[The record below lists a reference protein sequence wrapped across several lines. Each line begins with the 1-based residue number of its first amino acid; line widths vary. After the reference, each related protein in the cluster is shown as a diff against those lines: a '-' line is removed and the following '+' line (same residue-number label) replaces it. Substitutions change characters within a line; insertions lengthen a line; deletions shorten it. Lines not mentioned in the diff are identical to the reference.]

1 VIQENWQQLIKPS
14 NIKVETGDD
23 PQFNATLFA
32 EPLERGYG
40 TTIGNALRRVLLSS
54 IRGAAVTSVRID
66 GVVHEFSTIPGV
78 MEDVSEIILNLKTLA
93 IKLHSEGPKK
103 ITLVHKGKGV
113 VTASMIEVGSDVE
126 ILTPDVVICNLSD
139 NAVLSME
146 LTVSHGKGYV
156 PAIHGSSK
164 ETQIGVIP
172 IDAFFSPVK
181 KVAYRVENTRVGQ
194 QTDYDKLIMDVETDG
209 TVIPEDALALSAR
222 ILQEQFAPFINF
234 EDPIEIKQ
242 EKEEDE
248 LPIPRNLLR
257 KVSELELSV
266 RAANCLKNDN
276 IIYIGDLVQRS
287 ENEMLKTPNFGRK
300 SLNEIK
306 EVLTEM
312 GLGLGMDIPGWPPEN
327 IEDLAKRL
335 DDNNF

>member
-1 VIQENWQQLIKPS
+1 MIQENWQKLIKPS

-23 PQFNATLFA
+23 PQFKATLFA

-93 IKLHSEGPKK
+93 IRLHSEGSKK

-113 VTASMIEVGSDVE
+113 VTASMIEVGSEVE

-156 PAIHGSSK
+156 PAIHGASK

>member
-1 VIQENWQQLIKPS
+1 MIQENWQKLIKPS
-14 NIKVETGDD
+14 NIKVDGGEDS
-23 PQFNATLFA
+23 QYKATLIA

-54 IRGAAVTSVRID
+54 IRGASITSVRID

-93 IKLHSEGPKK
+93 INLHSEGSKK
-103 ITLVHKGKGV
+103 ISLVHKGKGV
-113 VTASMIEVGSDVE
+113 VTASMIETGSDVE

-146 LTVSHGKGYV
+146 LTVEHGKGYV
-156 PAIHGSSK
+156 PAVHGASK
-164 ETQIGVIP
+164 ENQIGVIP
-172 IDAFFSPVK
+172 VDAFFSPVK
-181 KVAYRVENTRVGQ
+181 KVSYRVENTRVGQ

-209 TVIPEDALALSAR
+209 TIIPEDALALSAR

-234 EDPIEIKQ
+234 EDPIEVKQ

-276 IIYIGDLVQRS
+276 IIYIGDLVQRT

-335 DDNNF
+335 DDNSF